1 MTDENAIP
9 KTTNFD
15 LNIMLYSL
23 LKEEPF
29 FAALS
34 RHVDKRESK
43 SCPTAGV
50 RVTEEGRYEM
60 LYNNEFFEGLTDAER
75 KGVLMHEFYHLL
87 LEHVT
92 TRKPEDDKLFRR
104 WNVAADLAIN
114 SHIPRNMLPEK
125 ACIPGEGP
133 FEKYPAK
140 QVAEYYFARL
150 NQEDNDDGSEM
161 DDHSGWDGDAESGGL
176 PEEIKEIAKQ
186 RLKEMMKQAA
196 EDTNRKGSSW
206 GTISQE
212 MRKDII
218 NRIKGK
224 VNWRSVLR
232 YFIKTSRRSDKN
244 STVKRINK
252 RYPMIHPG
260 KKVRRHANIAISI
273 DQSGSV
279 DDGLLEKF
287 FAELNELADIAT
299 FTVIPFDYDVDPSKV
314 YVWKKGQRR
323 KTERVLCGGTN
334 FDAPTKYVNE
344 HKFDGHII
352 LTDMEAPKPISSVCQ
367 RMWMTDE
374 RGADNPYFKTNERVI
389 CID

>member
-1 MTDENAIP
+1 MSEENTVIQKPA
-9 KTTNFD
+9 FD
-15 LNIMLYSL
+15 LNIMLYHL

-34 RHVDKRESK
+34 RHVDKREDK

-60 LYNNEFFEGLTDAER
+60 VYNNNFFSELTEQQQ

-92 TRKPEDDKLFRR
+92 TRKPEDKELFRR

-114 SHIPRNMLPEK
+114 SHIPRDMLPEK
-125 ACIPGEGP
+125 GCIPGEGP
-133 FEKYPAK
+133 FEKYPSK

-150 NQEDNDDGSEM
+150 NEEDNDDGNEM
-161 DDHSGWDGDAESGGL
+161 DDHSGWDGEGSPL
-176 PEEIKEIAKQ
+176 PDEIKEIAKQ

-196 EDTNRKGSSW
+196 EDTAKRGSSW
-206 GTISQE
+206 GTVSE
-212 MRKDII
+212 DMRKDIMK
-218 NRIKGK
+218 RIKGK
-224 VNWRSVLR
+224 VNWRAVLR

-244 STVKRINK
+244 STVKRLNK

-279 DDGLLEKF
+279 SDELLTKF
-287 FAELNELADIAT
+287 FTELNELSDLAS
-299 FTVIPFDYDVDPSKV
+299 FTVIPFDFDVAPDKI
-314 YVWKKGQRR
+314 YVWKKGQNR
-323 KTERVLCGGTN
+323 KVERVLCGGTN

-344 HKFDGHII
+344 HNFDGHII
-352 LTDMEAPKPISSVCQ
+352 LTDMEAPKPGPSKCQ
-367 RMWMTDE
+367 RMWMTDDA
-374 RGADNPYFKTNERVI
+374 GANNPYFSTTERVI
-389 CID
+389 SVD